1 MTMMM
6 KFLENLKCWLLVA
19 AMMCGLGAAAQT
31 EDEVYGVKLMTYL
44 KTYDGHK
51 TELKSFGKILS
62 KRGLEGEAAKVW
74 IDKYVGEQFEK
85 DMKEL
90 YVPFYKDIVTAEEL
104 DTLTQLYSSEEFKIL
119 EQKLEE
125 NIQSVAEKFKDSDVL
140 KTYSKEAISCLLENK
155 PCKPLP
161 PVECSESY
169 RVKCDT
175 LVSDVSQILAAGT
188 LMATMFSWEL
198 VSGEQKEKI
207 TDEQWA
213 GFTVYLVDVWKNV
226 LLQFFVEIFTEHD
239 LDIMIEVQRAPVSV
253 RFSAKMLESLSGAMK
268 ISRQLDERFEAWLDT
283 QEIDYYTSSS
293 NETK

>member
-1 MTMMM
+1 MMM
-6 KFLENLKCWLLVA
+6 KILENLKCWLLVA

-31 EDEVYGVKLMTYL
+31 EDEVYGAKLMAYL
-44 KTYDGHK
+44 KASDGHK
-51 TELKSFGKILS
+51 MELKSFEKILS

-104 DTLTQLYSSEEFKIL
+104 DTLTQLYSSEEFKML
-119 EQKLEE
+119 KQKLEE
-125 NIQSVAEKFKDSDVL
+125 NIQSVAKKFKNSDVL
-140 KTYSKEAISCLLENK
+140 KASSKEAISCLLENK
-155 PCKPLP
+155 PYKPLP

-175 LVSDVSQILAAGT
+175 LVSPVAEMLAAGT
-188 LMATMFSWEL
+188 LMAIMFSWEL

-226 LLQFFVEIFTEHD
+226 MQQFFVEVFTEHD
-239 LDIMIEVQRAPVSV
+239 LDVLIEVQHAPVSL
-253 RFSAKMLESLSGAMK
+253 RFSAKAQESLSGAIK

-283 QEIDYYTSSS
+283 QEIDYYASSS

>member
-1 MTMMM
+1 MMM
-6 KFLENLKCWLLVA
+6 KILENLKCWLLVA

-31 EDEVYGVKLMTYL
+31 EDEVYGAKLMAYL
-44 KTYDGHK
+44 KASDGHK
-51 TELKSFGKILS
+51 MELKSFEKILS

-104 DTLTQLYSSEEFKIL
+104 DTLTQLYSSEEFKML
-119 EQKLEE
+119 KQKLEE
-125 NIQSVAEKFKDSDVL
+125 NIQSVAGKFKNSDVL
-140 KTYSKEAISCLLENK
+140 KTSSKEAISCLLENK
-155 PCKPLP
+155 PYKPLP

-175 LVSDVSQILAAGT
+175 LVSPVAEMLAAGT
-188 LMATMFSWEL
+188 LMAIMFSWEL

-226 LLQFFVEIFTEHD
+226 MQQFFVEVFTEHD
-239 LDIMIEVQRAPVSV
+239 LDVLIEVQHAPVSL
-253 RFSAKMLESLSGAMK
+253 RFSAKAQESLSGAIK

>member
-1 MTMMM
+1 MMM
-6 KFLENLKCWLLVA
+6 KILENLKCWLLVA
-19 AMMCGLGAAAQT
+19 VMMCGLGAAAQT
-31 EDEVYGVKLMTYL
+31 EDEVYGAKLMAYL
-44 KTYDGHK
+44 KASDGHK
-51 TELKSFGKILS
+51 MELKSFEKILS

-104 DTLTQLYSSEEFKIL
+104 DTLTQLYSSEEFKML
-119 EQKLEE
+119 KQKLEE
-125 NIQSVAEKFKDSDVL
+125 NIQSVAKKFKNSDVL
-140 KTYSKEAISCLLENK
+140 KTSSKEAISCLLENK
-155 PCKPLP
+155 PYKPLP

-175 LVSDVSQILAAGT
+175 LVSPVAEMLAAGT
-188 LMATMFSWEL
+188 LMAIMFSWEL

-226 LLQFFVEIFTEHD
+226 MQQFFVEVFTEHD
-239 LDIMIEVQRAPVSV
+239 LDVLIEVQHAPVSL
-253 RFSAKMLESLSGAMK
+253 RFFAKAQESLSGAIK